1 MIFFLLFQ
9 NIVHWENPMKNKLQI
24 PIKVPMKIISLVRK
38 YQWWENN
45 KKFKEQISINQNKLL
60 GIWKINKYLELV
72 IRIST
77 GLKEFTMIFDK
88 INKKNKKRFKRRKVL

>member
-1 MIFFLLFQ
+1 
-9 NIVHWENPMKNKLQI
+9 MKNKLQI